1 MTRQEIDAAMARRGL
16 NVPEKERD
24 DLAAASKY
32 AEQMARL
39 VNKPRPVGAEPLNT
53 PAFPSASA
61 GG

>member
-1 MTRQEIDAAMARRGL
+1 MTRQEIDALMARLGL

-32 AEQMARL
+32 AEDMARR
-39 VNKPRPVGAEPLNT
+39 VGKPRPAGAEPLNT
-53 PAFPSASA
+53 PAFPSTAV